1 MTEFLLLKK
10 KKKKSSL
17 RECQMTQRT
26 DQLYIFWPLTI
37 PLRES
42 PARNEAVFWKKM
54 SKKSMK

>member
-1 MTEFLLLKK
+1 
-10 KKKKSSL
+10 
-17 RECQMTQRT
+17 MTQRT

-42 PARNEAVFWKKM
+42 PARNEAVFWKQM